1 MSVNICRIEEEEER
15 RVLSLF
21 VKPHV
26 ALTDPQVKL
35 IWKEVIQENGQLS
48 RQLVRKTFG
57 KPKLKL
63 VPHVGYVSFF
73 PFMSRIIPP
82 VSFCVDIYSIIHDL

>member
-1 MSVNICRIEEEEER
+1 MHYDSDYGAYFDFGNHTE
-15 RVLSLF
+15 
-21 VKPHV
+21 K
-26 ALTDPQVKL
+26 VKL

-63 VPHVGYVSFF
+63 VPHLGYVSFF

-82 VSFCVDIYSIIHDL
+82 VSFWPICFPLFVIFEALMDQLFFKI

>member
-1 MSVNICRIEEEEER
+1 MI
-15 RVLSLF
+15 
-21 VKPHV
+21 
-26 ALTDPQVKL
+26 DPQVKL

-48 RQLVRKTFG
+48 RQLVRKTSG

-82 VSFCVDIYSIIHDL
+82 VSFWPINIPLFVIFETLMDQ